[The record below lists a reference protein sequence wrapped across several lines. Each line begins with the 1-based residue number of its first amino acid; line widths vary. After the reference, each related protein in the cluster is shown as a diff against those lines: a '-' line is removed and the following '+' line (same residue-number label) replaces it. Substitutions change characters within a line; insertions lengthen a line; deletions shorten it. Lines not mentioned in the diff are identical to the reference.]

1 MSKLD
6 RIDKIERNFNMDQY
20 GTKESNNKVM
30 KALTR
35 NVSREDVKLSKNFKI
50 SILREAGILME

>member
-1 MSKLD
+1 
-6 RIDKIERNFNMDQY
+6 MDQY